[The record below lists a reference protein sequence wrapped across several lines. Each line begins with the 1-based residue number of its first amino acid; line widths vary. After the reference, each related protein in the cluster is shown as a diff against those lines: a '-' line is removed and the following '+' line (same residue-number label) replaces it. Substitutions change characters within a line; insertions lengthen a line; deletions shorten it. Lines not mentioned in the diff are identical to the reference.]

1 MAQLTLDEFESED
14 VKPFKC
20 KYCGKSFRTER
31 GLKAHITRNHLAR
44 DTWIAPDERVEI
56 RKHSRFV
63 DVRLKIRRA
72 LWKEL
77 EKMAVSLNMSEADLL
92 MMLISSTGLAE
103 EGQDRKQTTY
113 IQ

>member
-1 MAQLTLDEFESED
+1 MAQLTLEDFEEENP
-14 VKPFKC
+14 KPFKC

-31 GLKAHITRNHLAR
+31 GLKAHITRNHLAH

-63 DVRLKIRRA
+63 DVRLRVRRA

-77 EKMAVSLNMSEADLL
+77 ERMASNLRMNEADLL
-92 MMLISSTGLAE
+92 MMLISSTSLVEAE
-103 EGQDRKQTTY
+103 SDRKRTAY